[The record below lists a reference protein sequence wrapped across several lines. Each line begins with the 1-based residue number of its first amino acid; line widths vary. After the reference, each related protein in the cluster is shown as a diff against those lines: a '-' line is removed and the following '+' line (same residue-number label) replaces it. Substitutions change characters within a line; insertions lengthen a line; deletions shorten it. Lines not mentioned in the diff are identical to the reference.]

1 MDQQITS
8 INATSLADVSAFH
21 HDFYGA
27 SQGELAIVSDFDV
40 AAVAKMIQD
49 EFGTWQSATPYARLI
64 RHNFYV
70 APMQKTINS
79 QDKENGFYVA
89 RLNLDMR
96 DDDADYPAMMVAN
109 YLFGGGGLK

>member
-49 EFGTWQSATPYARLI
+49 EFGTWQSATPYARL
-64 RHNFYV
+64 
-70 APMQKTINS
+70 
-79 QDKENGFYVA
+79 
-89 RLNLDMR
+89 NLDMR